1 MKSYQLNS
9 KYQKTDDIN
18 VIAPWILQF
27 HVTVLSG
34 VLWEGQ
40 DNRGLLLTH
49 IVVIPIQL
57 RVKLMPPLTVAQ
69 GIVYM
74 KTYITFNNH
83 SGSQSV
89 YKDSLI
95 YYNISLTNL

>member
-1 MKSYQLNS
+1 MDTTISRHCAQWCAMGGARQSWPASRAHCCHTY
-9 KYQKTDDIN
+9 
-18 VIAPWILQF
+18 
-27 HVTVLSG
+27 
-34 VLWEGQ
+34 
-40 DNRGLLLTH
+40 
-49 IVVIPIQL
+49 IQL

-89 YKDSLI
+89 YKESLV